1 MRKSRPASISKKRRK
16 MNKKSVFV
24 FLKEYSIITLGLLMY
39 VMAWVLFL
47 IPNNLVGGG
56 VSGVASIVQYATK
69 GVVKIGTVYFGVNAI
84 LLIIGMLTLGK
95 GFGGKTIYAV
105 IVASIGLNV
114 LQGVVPAE
122 ITQILAVENGKL
134 MSTIMG
140 AILAGVGIG
149 MTMSQG
155 GSTGGT
161 DIVALVVNKYRNVSP
176 GRMILWMDVVIIL
189 SSLLVP
195 SYTADGGVL
204 PWPEKITTVVY
215 GFILVVINSTVLD
228 LYLSGSRQSVQLFI
242 LSSKYD
248 QIADLITSELHRG
261 VTVLDGK
268 GWFTKQNTEVL
279 MVITRRTDVSLLL
292 RMIKSV
298 DPNAFLSVTS
308 VTGVYGKGFD
318 QIKEKLKVKK

>member
-1 MRKSRPASISKKRRK
+1 MDSKK
-16 MNKKSVFV
+16 VFT
-24 FLKEYSIITLGLLMY
+24 FLKEYSLMTLGILLY
-39 VMAWVLFL
+39 VLGWNLFL

-56 VSGVASIVQYATK
+56 VSGAASIVQYATK
-69 GVVKIGTVYFGVNAI
+69 GFVKIGTTYFLVNAV
-84 LLIIGMLTLGK
+84 LLVIGMLTLGK

-105 IVASIGLNV
+105 ILASIGLNV
-114 LQGVVPAE
+114 LQGLIPAE
-122 ITQILAVENGKL
+122 ITQILAVDNGKL

-140 AILAGVGIG
+140 GILVGVGIG

-161 DIVALVVNKYRNVSP
+161 DIIALVVNKYRNVSP

-195 SYTADGGVL
+195 SFTADGTPL

-215 GFILVVINSTVLD
+215 GFILVVITSTVLD

-242 LSSKYD
+242 LSRKY
-248 QIADLITSELHRG
+248 QEIADMITQDLHRG

-268 GWFTKQNTEVL
+268 GWYTKQNTEVL
-279 MVITRRTDVSLLL
+279 MVLTRRTDVSVLL

-298 DPNAFLSVTS
+298 DPDAFLSVTS

-318 QIKEKLKVKK
+318 QIKEKIKTRQ